1 MLSASNGAKNTDT
14 VTWSRAC
21 AAEDQAQCLGHRACR
36 VPGGRVPHRLL
47 PSPQA
52 PTGAPGGDPLPSPK
66 GQPGLLQH
74 RARREVGSGRR
85 GPPGEAP
92 GSPAPRRQHVSCSLV
107 LPADPHGAGFVDVAM
122 SHFSSCKSYRC
133 NRHRREDAHSW
144 HLPRSCPHRT
154 HHPEFTGPSLNQTPF
169 EGGRGCEGRSMARQV
184 QLSEQPEASCCQAL
198 AGTAEA
204 RGGIRPLRAGRA
216 AGTQGGGLQGHALLH
231 LKVKRRG
238 PW

>member
-133 NRHRREDAHSW
+133 NRHRREDVTTGIFLDPVRTEPTIPSSRDRRSTRRRLKEDEGAREGAWQGRCNSASS
-144 HLPRSCPHRT
+144 LRPPAARRLLGPRR
-154 HHPEFTGPSLNQTPF
+154 PEVGS
-169 EGGRGCEGRSMARQV
+169 GRCA
-184 QLSEQPEASCCQAL
+184 
-198 AGTAEA
+198 
-204 RGGIRPLRAGRA
+204 RAG
-216 AGTQGGGLQGHALLH
+216 LQA
-231 LKVKRRG
+231 RRG
-238 PW
+238 VASRDTHCFTSK